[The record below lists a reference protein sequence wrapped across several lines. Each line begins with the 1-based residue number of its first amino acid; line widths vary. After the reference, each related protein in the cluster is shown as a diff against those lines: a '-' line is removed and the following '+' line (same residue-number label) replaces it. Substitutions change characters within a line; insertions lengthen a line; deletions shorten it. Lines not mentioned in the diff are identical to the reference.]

1 MKLQPNEHDLSGAWI
16 QKDNTLQADAVSAR
30 IEWLTSHHLKKI
42 ASSKQWGDWE
52 VLYQDPDDGRYWERT
67 FPQGELQGG
76 GPPRLAIVDLE
87 RVRSKYQI
95 PL

>member
-1 MKLQPNEHDLSGAWI
+1 MKLQSNEHDLSGAWI
-16 QKDNTLQADAVSAR
+16 LEKGAVRADAVCAR

-42 ASSKQWGDWE
+42 AASRQWGDWE
-52 VLYQDPDDGRYWERT
+52 ILYQDPDDGRYWERT

-76 GPPRLAIVDLE
+76 GPPRLTAVDLD

-95 PL
+95 IQ